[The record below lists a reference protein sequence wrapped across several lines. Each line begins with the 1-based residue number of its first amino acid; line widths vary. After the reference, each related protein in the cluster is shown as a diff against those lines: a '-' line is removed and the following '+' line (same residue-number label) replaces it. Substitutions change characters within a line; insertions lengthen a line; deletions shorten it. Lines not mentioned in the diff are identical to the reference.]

1 MTTPTKIYFSLLLSF
16 DGHHIVQWVREV
28 RPWGSM
34 SGYLASKK
42 DRAGCLGGRVNVVLQ
57 WESANS

>member
-16 DGHHIVQWVREV
+16 DGHHILQWVREV
-28 RPWGSM
+28 HPWGSM

-42 DRAGCLGGRVNVVLQ
+42 DRAGCLGGRV
-57 WESANS
+57 